1 MDIETVKKTLKQY
14 VSELDS
20 IVSRFTKN
28 RNGIHIN
35 RDDDYRMREIATEL
49 YDFINDHIPRSVRH
63 AKRVVEY
70 YSQGTYYSGTCS
82 FNGVKNIQGVIKSLI
97 TRIERNAD
105 LFSEVDEVIAG
116 DIKRKIGSI
125 DLIVGRFHLVVRQL
139 RERYSGRHTLEV
151 EDEYDVQDL
160 FRCLLSLY
168 FDDIRNE
175 EWVPSYAGGAS
186 RVDFLL
192 PEIDTIIEIKKT
204 RKSMSTKELGEQL
217 IVDIAKYKKHPQCR
231 QLVCFVYDPEAR
243 ITNPRGLESDL
254 NNCDKDIDVQT
265 FIVPK
270 HQ

>member
-63 AKRVVEY
+63 AKKVVEY
-70 YSQGTYYSGTCS
+70 YSQGIYYSGTCS

-105 LFSEVDEVIAG
+105 LFSEVDEVIAE

-125 DLIVGRFHLVVRQL
+125 DLIVGRFHFFVANI
-139 RERYSGRHTLEV
+139 
-151 EDEYDVQDL
+151 
-160 FRCLLSLY
+160 LY
-168 FDDIRNE
+168 
-175 EWVPSYAGGAS
+175 
-186 RVDFLL
+186 
-192 PEIDTIIEIKKT
+192 
-204 RKSMSTKELGEQL
+204 
-217 IVDIAKYKKHPQCR
+217 C
-231 QLVCFVYDPEAR
+231 
-243 ITNPRGLESDL
+243 
-254 NNCDKDIDVQT
+254 
-265 FIVPK
+265 
-270 HQ
+270 